1 MPNLGSVAI
10 VGQGYVG
17 LPLAMEA
24 ARAGLNVV
32 GLDVSSSRVSQLNE
46 GISHIED
53 VKDEVLSSVIGSSKY
68 RASTQGA
75 DASGADVVVICVPT
89 PLNGE
94 SDPDLSFVESAVRMV
109 ATHLK
114 PNALL
119 VSESTSYPGTVRE
132 LIQPLVER
140 LRDDKGI
147 SIRYASAPERVD
159 PMNSKWDMKS
169 TPRLVA
175 GLTGEAT
182 ELAYEFYSSF
192 CDTVI
197 KVSSPEVAESAKLL
211 ENTFRQVNIALMNQL
226 VPFCRSL
233 GIDVREVIEAA
244 GSKPYGY
251 MKFFPGAGVG
261 GHCIPIDPLYLLW
274 RSRQLGIDLPFV
286 ESADKTNR
294 EMPRYVANRLIDLA
308 GLMSG
313 DKALIMGVAYKAGI
327 SDVRES
333 PANDVANHLIS
344 HGIEVFWRDPLV
356 SDFEAGKKWDS
367 SIAVKGAIVVTAQP
381 DLGVESV
388 AIAGV
393 PVLDCTGSYKGIQG
407 VSQL

>member
-1 MPNLGSVAI
+1 VPKLGSVAI

-17 LPLAMEA
+17 LPLAIEA

-53 VKDEVLSSVIGSSKY
+53 VKDEVLRSVIGSSKY
-68 RASTQGA
+68 RASTKGS
-75 DASGADVVVICVPT
+75 DAGGADVVVICVPT

-114 PNALL
+114 SNALL

-132 LIQPLVER
+132 LIKPLVES
-140 LRDDKGI
+140 LRGDKGVG
-147 SIRYASAPERVD
+147 IRYASAPERVD

-175 GLTGEAT
+175 GLTDEAT
-182 ELAYEFYSSF
+182 ALAYEFYSSF

-197 KVSSPEVAESAKLL
+197 EVSSPEVAESAKLL

-294 EMPRYVANRLIDLA
+294 EMPKYVANRLIDLA
-308 GLMSG
+308 GLTSG

-344 HGIEVFWRDPLV
+344 KGIQVFWLDPLV
-356 SDFEAGKKWDS
+356 SEFEVGRKWDS

-381 DLGVESV
+381 DLEVESL
-388 AIAGV
+388 AGAGV
-393 PVLDCTGSYKGIQG
+393 PVLDCTGAYKGIQG

>member
-1 MPNLGSVAI
+1 MPNLRSVAI

-17 LPLAMEA
+17 LPLAIEA
-24 ARAGLNVV
+24 AKSGLSVV
-32 GLDVSSSRVSQLNE
+32 GLDVSETRVTTLNE
-46 GISHIED
+46 GSSHIED
-53 VKDEVLSSVIGSSKY
+53 VKDEVLREVIAGASY
-68 RASTQGA
+68 RASTNGVDAA
-75 DASGADVVVICVPT
+75 DADVVVICVPT
-89 PLNGE
+89 PLYGK

-132 LIQPLVER
+132 LIKPLVES
-140 LRDDKGI
+140 LRDDNGLG
-147 SIRYASAPERVD
+147 IRYASAPERVD
-159 PMNSKWDMKS
+159 PMNPKWDMKS

-175 GLTGEAT
+175 GLTEEAT
-182 ELAYEFYSSF
+182 ELAHEFYSSF

-211 ENTFRQVNIALMNQL
+211 ENTFRQVNIALINQL

-244 GSKPYGY
+244 GSKPYGF

-294 EMPRYVANRLIDLA
+294 EMPKYVANRLIDLA
-308 GLMSG
+308 GLSSG
-313 DKALIMGVAYKAGI
+313 DKALIIGVAYKAGI

-333 PANDVANHLIS
+333 PASDVASHLIS
-344 HGIEVFWRDPLV
+344 KGVEVFWLDPLV
-356 SDFEAGKKWDS
+356 SEFEVGKKWDS
-367 SIAVKGAIVVTAQP
+367 SISVKGAIVVTAQP
-381 DLGVESV
+381 DLGVETITS
-388 AIAGV
+388 AGV
-393 PVLDCTGSYKGIQG
+393 PVLDCTGAYKGIKG
-407 VSQL
+407 VTQL

>member
-1 MPNLGSVAI
+1 MPRLSSVVI

-17 LPLAMEA
+17 LPLAIEA

-53 VKDEVLSSVIGSSKY
+53 VKDEVLRSVIASSNY
-68 RASTQGA
+68 RASMQGS
-75 DASGADVVVICVPT
+75 DASGAGVVVICVPT
-89 PLNGE
+89 PLNGKG
-94 SDPDLSFVESAVRMV
+94 DPDLSFVESAVRMV
-109 ATHLK
+109 ATHLR
-114 PNALL
+114 PDALL

-132 LIQPLVER
+132 LIKPLVER
-140 LRDDKGI
+140 LRDDKGVGI
-147 SIRYASAPERVD
+147 KYASAPERVD

-175 GLTGEAT
+175 GLTDEAT
-182 ELAYEFYSSF
+182 ALAYEFYSSF

-226 VPFCRSL
+226 VPFFRSL

-261 GHCIPIDPLYLLW
+261 GHCIPIDPHYLLW

-286 ESADKTNR
+286 ESAHKTNH
-294 EMPRYVANRLIDLA
+294 EMPKYVANRLIKLA
-308 GLMSG
+308 SLKSG
-313 DKALIMGVAYKAGI
+313 DKALMMGVAYKAGI

-344 HGIEVFWRDPLV
+344 QSIKVFWSDPLV
-356 SDFEAGKKWDS
+356 NDFEVGKKWDS
-367 SIAVKGAIVVTAQP
+367 SVAINGAIVVTAQP
-381 DLGVESV
+381 GLEVESV
-388 AIAGV
+388 ANAGV
-393 PVLDCTGSYKGIQG
+393 PVLDCTGAYKGIQG

>member
-1 MPNLGSVAI
+1 VPNLGSVAI

-24 ARAGLNVV
+24 ALAGLEVV

-53 VKDEVLSSVIGSSKY
+53 VKDEVLRSVIGSSKY
-68 RASTQGA
+68 RASTQGS

-89 PLNGE
+89 PLKGE

-132 LIQPLVER
+132 LIKPLVES
-140 LRDDKGI
+140 LRDDSGVG
-147 SIRYASAPERVD
+147 IRYASAPERVD
-159 PMNSKWDMKS
+159 PMNSKWNMKS

-175 GLTGEAT
+175 GLTDEAT
-182 ELAYEFYSSF
+182 ELAHEFYSSF

-294 EMPRYVANRLIDLA
+294 EMPKYVANRLIDLA
-308 GLMSG
+308 GLKSG

-344 HGIEVFWRDPLV
+344 KGVEVFWRDPLV
-356 SDFEAGKKWDS
+356 SEFEMGEKWDS

-388 AIAGV
+388 ANAGV
-393 PVLDCTGSYKGIQG
+393 PVLDCTGAYKGIQG

>member
-1 MPNLGSVAI
+1 
-10 VGQGYVG
+10 
-17 LPLAMEA
+17 MEA

-53 VKDEVLSSVIGSSKY
+53 VKDEVLRSVISSSKY
-68 RASTQGA
+68 RASTQGR
-75 DASGADVVVICVPT
+75 DTSGADVVVVCVPT
-89 PLNGE
+89 PLNGA

-109 ATHLK
+109 ASHLK

-119 VSESTSYPGTVRE
+119 VSESTSYPGTVRD
-132 LIQPLVER
+132 LIKPLVES
-140 LRDDKGI
+140 LRDDKGVG
-147 SIRYASAPERVD
+147 IRYASAPERVD

-175 GLTGEAT
+175 GLTDEAT
-182 ELAYEFYSSF
+182 ELAHEFYSSF

-294 EMPRYVANRLIDLA
+294 EMPKYVANRLIDLA
-308 GLMSG
+308 GLKSG

-344 HGIEVFWRDPLV
+344 KGVEVFWRDPLV
-356 SDFEAGKKWDS
+356 SEFEMGEKWDS

-388 AIAGV
+388 ANAGV
-393 PVLDCTGSYKGIQG
+393 PVLDCTGAYKGIQG

>member
-1 MPNLGSVAI
+1 
-10 VGQGYVG
+10 
-17 LPLAMEA
+17 
-24 ARAGLNVV
+24 
-32 GLDVSSSRVSQLNE
+32 
-46 GISHIED
+46 
-53 VKDEVLSSVIGSSKY
+53 
-68 RASTQGA
+68 
-75 DASGADVVVICVPT
+75 
-89 PLNGE
+89 
-94 SDPDLSFVESAVRMV
+94 
-109 ATHLK
+109 
-114 PNALL
+114 
-119 VSESTSYPGTVRE
+119 
-132 LIQPLVER
+132 
-140 LRDDKGI
+140 
-147 SIRYASAPERVD
+147 
-159 PMNSKWDMKS
+159 MNPKWDMKS

-175 GLTGEAT
+175 GMTEEAT
-182 ELAYEFYSSF
+182 ELAYDFYSSF

-308 GLMSG
+308 GLKSG

-333 PANDVANHLIS
+333 PAIDVANHLIS
-344 HGIEVFWRDPLV
+344 IGIEVFWRDPLV
-356 SDFEAGKKWDS
+356 SEFEVGKKWDS
-367 SIAVKGAIVVTAQP
+367 SIDVKGAIVVTAQP
-381 DLGVESV
+381 DLGVESI
-388 AIAGV
+388 ASAGV
-393 PVLDCTGSYKGIQG
+393 PVLDCTGAYKGIQG

>member
-32 GLDVSSSRVSQLNE
+32 GLDVSSSRVSNLNE

-53 VKDEVLSSVIGSSKY
+53 VKDEVLRTVIASSRY
-68 RASTQGA
+68 RASTQGS
-75 DASGADVVVICVPT
+75 DAGGADVVVICVPT

-94 SDPDLSFVESAVRMV
+94 SDPDLSYVESAVRMV

-114 PNALL
+114 SNALL

-132 LIQPLVER
+132 LIKPLVES
-140 LRDDKGI
+140 LRDDIGVG
-147 SIRYASAPERVD
+147 IRYASAPERVD

-175 GLTGEAT
+175 GLTDEAT

-233 GIDVREVIEAA
+233 GIDVREVL
-244 GSKPYGY
+244 K
-251 MKFFPGAGVG
+251 
-261 GHCIPIDPLYLLW
+261 L
-274 RSRQLGIDLPFV
+274 
-286 ESADKTNR
+286 R
-294 EMPRYVANRLIDLA
+294 E
-308 GLMSG
+308 
-313 DKALIMGVAYKAGI
+313 
-327 SDVRES
+327 
-333 PANDVANHLIS
+333 
-344 HGIEVFWRDPLV
+344 V
-356 SDFEAGKKWDS
+356 SLT
-367 SIAVKGAIVVTAQP
+367 AI
-381 DLGVESV
+381 
-388 AIAGV
+388 
-393 PVLDCTGSYKGIQG
+393 
-407 VSQL
+407 